1 MKKLTRVLALSAA
14 MALAGFGGS
23 LGAVAQE
30 APPAPDAPAPEAP
43 APEGPE
49 GQPEEQ
55 NGENPEDHGGE
66 NQPPQEHVEGIGS
79 ESALSEVSQKNL
91 SDFGSCIASEKSADL
106 LFVLDQSAS
115 LVGYEGSKPTDA
127 IFSALM
133 PRRTSSSSWPTSGR
147 TMAQTSTSSSL
158 VSAPSTTA
166 IRLTMAGGPMSPA
179 MGMLSKANW
188 TSSDRRTVLRI

>member
-1 MKKLTRVLALSAA
+1 MKNLTRVLALSAA

-79 ESALSEVSQKNL
+79 ESVLSEVSQKNL

-106 LFVLDQSAS
+106 LFVLDQLS
-115 LVGYEGSKPTDA
+115 LIHISEPT
-127 IFSALM
+127 
-133 PRRTSSSSWPTSGR
+133 R
-147 TMAQTSTSSSL
+147 
-158 VSAPSTTA
+158 
-166 IRLTMAGGPMSPA
+166 PA
-179 MGMLSKANW
+179 A
-188 TSSDRRTVLRI
+188 